1 MARRAV
7 TLSLS
12 LAPEIARS
20 LKARGAKEGKT
31 AARVAAEIVSRAV
44 GFKPTPLRSGAGSVS
59 VEMLDHR
66 IADLEQLVATLVA
79 RQGSKRVRKS

>member
-1 MARRAV
+1 MARRAF

-12 LAPEIARS
+12 LAPEIARV

-66 IADLEQLVATLVA
+66 IADLEQLVASLVA
-79 RQGSKRVRKS
+79 AKQRKS

>member
-12 LAPEIARS
+12 LTPEIARV
-20 LKARGAKEGKT
+20 LKAHGTKEGKT

-44 GFKPTPLRSGAGSVS
+44 GFKPTPLRSGAGSGS
-59 VEMLDHR
+59 VEVLDQR
-66 IADLEQLVATLVA
+66 IASLEQLVAALVA
-79 RQGSKRVRKS
+79 APRMTRE